1 MKHIKYKF
9 VYAEVNRGTE
19 ENPDVEQ
26 AFVIKRVPYSEEA
39 LLHAKEEAHNGEY
52 TIEDDGLPEPVAPE
66 NTEPT
71 WDELAAA
78 LQEGVDAV

>member
-1 MKHIKYKF
+1 MKKIKYLMRESLLPVKMPW
-9 VYAEVNRGTE
+9 TE
-19 ENPDVEQ
+19 AN
-26 AFVIKRVPYSEEA
+26 EA
-39 LLHAKEEAHNGEY
+39 IAKAEAHNGEY

-66 NTEPT
+66 NSAPT